1 MSLLEFK
8 DVSRANKERSVIR
21 GVNLTMLDGEKL
33 VLFGR
38 SGAGKRTFLRLA
50 AMIASPSSGSVTL
63 NDPVPG
69 RPMPVGFVTHEGGL
83 INNLTLLENVVLPL
97 VYHGVLGFQEA
108 KLRGVALFHDFGITE
123 EGGLRPA
130 SSTPAARRLAQLAR
144 ALLAEPALF
153 LLEDPLEDMDSA
165 TALLIRRA
173 LERVCAAGRAGV
185 IVATE
190 KPGAYLDWGDRF
202 LLIGGGMVRIFEG
215 RKALLEDGGA
225 EVGIFLK

>member
-21 GVNLTMLDGEKL
+21 GVNLTMVEGEKL

-50 AMIASPSSGSVTL
+50 AGIASPSSGSVTL

-83 INNLTLLENVVLPL
+83 INNLSLLENVVLPL
-97 VYHGVLGFQEA
+97 VYHGVLGLREA
-108 KLRGVALFHDFGITE
+108 HDRGAALLQDWGISDE
-123 EGGLRPA
+123 AGLRPA
-130 SSTPAARRLAQLAR
+130 ASTPAARRLAQLAR

-165 TALLIRRA
+165 TAVLIRRA
-173 LERVCAAGRAGV
+173 LERACTAGRAGV

-190 KPGAYLDWGDRF
+190 KPGSYLDWGDRF
-202 LLIGGGMVRIFEG
+202 LLIWGGRVRIFEG
-215 RKALLEDGGA
+215 RKALLEDGGP
-225 EVGIFLK
+225 EVEIFLR